1 MHYAQPNLQFFKYKN
16 FKFIKMMVEY
26 LVSLQDLN
34 FSIKHVTKA
43 KQNIGDQ
50 GSGIFQIIPPFFME
64 QLKG

>member
-1 MHYAQPNLQFFKYKN
+1 
-16 FKFIKMMVEY
+16 MMLEY